1 MSVEAIF
8 QWIGVAGMAAASAAF
23 LAMSFR
29 TRREH
34 RHHYLTSFLIVLVAA
49 TCYFAMAIG
58 QSHITLSDGHSIFY
72 ARYIDWSITTPLLL
86 LGLATIGMEAIGVD
100 RTLVYGMLAADL
112 YMILT
117 GFAGALSVDRSRWLW
132 YVFSCG
138 GFVAVLGIVWGP
150 IRREAR
156 KRDRETPYVRLA
168 LLLTVL
174 WCLYPVVWALGEEGL
189 RTMSGDAETVCF
201 TIIDLVAKVVFG
213 ILSLRAVEA
222 LPPAIEDS
230 PPIVRSE
237 RERHDVPASA

>member
-1 MSVEAIF
+1 MSLESIF
-8 QWIGVAGMAAASAAF
+8 QWVGVAGMAGAATAF

-34 RHHYLTSFLIVLVAA
+34 RQHYLTSFLIVLVAA

-72 ARYIDWSITTPLLL
+72 ARYVDWTITTPLLL
-86 LGLATIGMEAIGVD
+86 LGLATLAMEAIGAD
-100 RTLVYGMLAADL
+100 RTLVYGMLAADV
-112 YMILT
+112 YMIAT
-117 GFAGALSVDRSRWLW
+117 GFAGAVSVDRSRWLW

-138 GFVAVLGIVWGP
+138 GFFAVLGILWGP
-150 IRREAR
+150 IRLEAR
-156 KRDRETPYVRLA
+156 KRDRERVYVRLA
-168 LLLTVL
+168 GLLSVL
-174 WCLYPVVWALGEEGL
+174 WLLYPVVWALGGEGL
-189 RTMSGDAETVCF
+189 RTISGDAETVCF
-201 TIIDLVAKVVFG
+201 TVLDLSAKVVFG
-213 ILSLRAVEA
+213 ILSLRAFEA